1 MLVVFEAFA
10 VRVDILLW
18 SLTGAVQFS
27 IIRVPGLPAAGCMCF
42 LFFKAVFEYTSFDT
56 MMSTRAL
63 GLWAQTL

>member
-18 SLTGAVQFS
+18 SLTGAAQFS
-27 IIRVPGLPAAGCMCF
+27 IIRGLPAAGCMCF

-63 GLWAQTL
+63 GLWAQAL